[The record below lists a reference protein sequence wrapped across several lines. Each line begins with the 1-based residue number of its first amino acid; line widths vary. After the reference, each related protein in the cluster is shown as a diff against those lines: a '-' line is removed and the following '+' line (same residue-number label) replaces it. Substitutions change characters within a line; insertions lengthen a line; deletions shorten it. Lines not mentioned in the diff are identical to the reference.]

1 VRFRVMSIIV
11 IGFLTLAACGTEEGG
26 DTTTTSESA
35 NTTADAGQEDP
46 ATTTTEAMTTT
57 SEAMDDT
64 SSTAATE
71 MDGVHVAETDLG
83 SILVDPDGF
92 TLYIF
97 TNDSEGVSTCYDAC
111 ADLWPPVS
119 ADTPIGSDL
128 DGSIFGSVTRDDGM
142 EQLAV
147 NGMPL
152 YLYTPDQSP
161 GDTTGQGF
169 NGVWFV
175 VDPDGNMMEASASDV
190 SDEPEGD
197 PYDYDY

>member
-1 VRFRVMSIIV
+1 MKLRT
-11 IGFLTLAACGTEEGG
+11 IGLFVLGMMLLAACGAEGG
-26 DTTTTSESA
+26 DDTTTTA
-35 NTTADAGQEDP
+35 ALDTTTTTSADAGQEDP
-46 ATTTTEAMTTT
+46 TTTTASEAEDTTT
-57 SEAMDDT
+57 
-64 SSTAATE
+64 TAAET
-71 MDGVHVAETDLG
+71 MDGVHVADTDLG

-97 TNDSEGVSTCYDAC
+97 TADSEGESTCYDAC

-119 ADTPIGSDL
+119 ADTPISSEL
-128 DGSIFGSVTRDDGM
+128 DASIFGSVTRDDGT

-152 YLYTPDQSP
+152 YLYTPDENP

-175 VDPDGNMMEASASDV
+175 VDSDGGMIEASAASD
-190 SDEPEGD
+190 DGEEEPD